1 MKRNL
6 IFSTNEKYLNLKQP
20 TLFIGNWC
28 LEDVSAKKLSGSDIV
43 MMMVLPVLVSVI
55 WTISG
60 NILDSYPLNLEPFYP
75 GILTSGLIYGLK
87 VTRGKRN

>member
-28 LEDVSAKKLSGSDIV
+28 LEDVSAKKLSG
-43 MMMVLPVLVSVI
+43 
-55 WTISG
+55 
-60 NILDSYPLNLEPFYP
+60 LDYQTCDSFSFKKEERIKN
-75 GILTSGLIYGLK
+75 
-87 VTRGKRN
+87 N

>member
-1 MKRNL
+1 
-6 IFSTNEKYLNLKQP
+6 
-20 TLFIGNWC
+20 
-28 LEDVSAKKLSGSDIV
+28 